1 MRLFQRHLTAKVSN
15 IGGCSKTLKT
25 DKDVS
30 YKSWLDFK
38 QLAYSEDA
46 SEATVRAQVL
56 TSPKNKPL
64 SNINRTTSKEY
75 RQTSKECRLLIK
87 QK

>member
-1 MRLFQRHLTAKVSN
+1 MFSALILFTYCVYCSKNNEILYAKLAKYSDQMRLFQRNLTAKVSN

-38 QLAYSEDA
+38 QLTYSEDA
-46 SEATVRAQVL
+46 SEA
-56 TSPKNKPL
+56 
-64 SNINRTTSKEY
+64 I
-75 RQTSKECRLLIK
+75 
-87 QK
+87 